1 MQGRSR
7 SCNRIFVALEDC
19 QRKHPR
25 QAEVCEQLNKAAAWC
40 AVRELC
46 PSEGEDL
53 YRGRAK
59 VCLAFHGVQGMC
71 AEGPKRSFNEFMTLL
86 DMRACVCRRA
96 RAPARARSFMCAC
109 VRVAEVAA
117 LPPPRCAVDGL
128 EACCGTGAGLVPPV
142 VPETCS
148 FQLQCLDECLDVHAE
163 SVESGDGKSSS

>member
-117 LPPPRCAVDGL
+117 LPPPPLRSGRAGGVLRHRSWPGAARCPRDLLLPAAVPGR
-128 EACCGTGAGLVPPV
+128 VPGR
-142 VPETCS
+142 
-148 FQLQCLDECLDVHAE
+148 ARRI
-163 SVESGDGKSSS
+163 GGIR